1 MVSHS
6 TEALK
11 CYQAHFS
18 RAGRPRFPSGPCA
31 GQARCR
37 QVRRRAPAPEGS
49 SVPACVTD
57 DVGMETEVGG
67 AAHPDSTRQKEIKV
81 LKPLK

>member
-1 MVSHS
+1 M
-6 TEALK
+6 
-11 CYQAHFS
+11 
-18 RAGRPRFPSGPCA
+18 
-31 GQARCR
+31 
-37 QVRRRAPAPEGS
+37 RRRAPAPEGS